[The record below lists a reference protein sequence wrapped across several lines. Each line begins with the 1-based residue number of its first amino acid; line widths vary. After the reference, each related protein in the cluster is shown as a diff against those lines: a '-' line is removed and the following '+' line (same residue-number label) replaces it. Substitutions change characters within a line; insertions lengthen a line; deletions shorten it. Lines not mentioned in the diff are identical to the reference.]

1 MKVKSIC
8 HLRIKNFV
16 TKKCINKMLISIVL
30 LNTFVTTSDKIIL
43 KDNCN
48 SGNNLIHG
56 IDIKLKG
63 SIMHKKDVYKTTI
76 KFEAEQK

>member
-1 MKVKSIC
+1 MDKNIFNIKENSESAYQTFKNIRDKV
-8 HLRIKNFV
+8 V
-16 TKKCINKMLISIVL
+16 
-30 LNTFVTTSDKIIL
+30 L

-63 SIMHKKDVYKTTI
+63 GIAHEKDVYKTTI
-76 KFEAEQK
+76 KFEAKQK